1 MIEKSKHFGTIV
13 PFAIAIIALLALS
26 YFSYNRIKN
35 LIEEATWINHANL
48 VKVSLEK
55 SFAALR
61 EKESDMRVYMF
72 SKDSVFLSSYLAADT
87 SILLELN
94 RLESLIRDNPLQQQ
108 NAIALKTAIDARI
121 EMMKYN
127 LALFQASEISIAD
140 RLKGNALM
148 NDVRSHIDKMG
159 TEEDK
164 LISI

>member
-61 EKESDMRVYMF
+61 EKESDMRV
-72 SKDSVFLSSYLAADT
+72 
-87 SILLELN
+87 
-94 RLESLIRDNPLQQQ
+94 
-108 NAIALKTAIDARI
+108 
-121 EMMKYN
+121 
-127 LALFQASEISIAD
+127 
-140 RLKGNALM
+140 
-148 NDVRSHIDKMG
+148 
-159 TEEDK
+159 
-164 LISI
+164 